1 MGALFAATL
10 QMRRGN
16 LVSANHLL
24 RLRVATQ
31 GLTVTAML
39 LGSYLALDKKR
50 KESLQEAAQ
59 EDASQRQE
67 PVESTEPAEKPE
79 WEKRLEKKLARA
91 ERERQRREAAS
102 TNSS

>member
-1 MGALFAATL
+1 TILGRLKRRCMQEPWVPIGGIATVGALFAATL

-50 KESLQEAAQ
+50 KES
-59 EDASQRQE
+59 
-67 PVESTEPAEKPE
+67 
-79 WEKRLEKKLARA
+79 
-91 ERERQRREAAS
+91 
-102 TNSS
+102 